1 MNHALYVGSVEHQ
14 RWIPKPHGFS
24 YSLFMWF
31 FDLDRLSEVPDLSPW
46 FTPRGGK
53 WAVNRFYRHDYLG
66 DASLSLAEAVRQRMQ
81 ELTDSQVT
89 GKVFGLVHVR
99 TLGLYFS
106 PVNFYY
112 GYDAEGKF
120 SHFLAEVS
128 NTPWNE
134 RYHYAYRVHSTHCSI
149 KEEKRF
155 KVSPFNPVT
164 QNYQWQIEEPSEKL
178 SVTIAVSDER
188 GEVFKADL
196 RLQRQELSKSTLLP
210 LLLKK
215 PVMTAFMVGGIY
227 YQALKI
233 YLKGIPYIPYHK
245 EAL

>member
-1 MNHALYVGSVEHQ
+1 
-14 RWIPKPHGFS
+14 
-24 YSLFMWF
+24 MWF
-31 FDLDRLSEVPDLSPW
+31 FDLDSLAETPDLSPW
-46 FTPRGGK
+46 FAVHGGK
-53 WAVNRFYRHDYLG
+53 WAVNRFCRRDYLG
-66 DASLSLAEAVRQRMQ
+66 DSSLSLAEAVRQRMQ
-81 ELTDSQVT
+81 ELTGSKVS
-89 GKVFGLVHVR
+89 GKVFGLLNLR

-112 GYDAEGKF
+112 GYDGEGKL

-134 RYHYAYRVHSTHCSI
+134 RYHYGYRVDDTPCSI
-149 KEEKRF
+149 KHEKRF
-155 KVSPFNPVT
+155 KVSPFNPLT
-164 QNYQWQIEEPSEKL
+164 QNYQWQIEAPSEKL
-178 SVTIAVSDER
+178 SVTIEVSDER
-188 GEVFKADL
+188 GEVFKAGL
-196 RLQRQELSKSTLLP
+196 RLQRQELSKATLLP

-233 YLKGIPYIPYHK
+233 YLKGIPYIPYRK